1 MADTPDGTSNLSVSD
16 ATSLLM
22 TPPPEVETVED
33 EAQQEPEIVEDD
45 EVQDS
50 IEEDDA
56 EAEEAEAEDD
66 DIEDVID
73 DEEVEDSEDEQPE
86 PQRGP
91 HGQAGESPSDRSDPR
106 APSKVSLSRA
116 LAGFWLAVFLPE

>member
-1 MADTPDGTSNLSVSD
+1 MADTPDGTSNLSVAD

-33 EAQQEPEIVEDD
+33 EAQQEPEIVEED

-73 DEEVEDSEDEQPE
+73 L
-86 PQRGP
+86 
-91 HGQAGESPSDRSDPR
+91 
-106 APSKVSLSRA
+106 SLIHI
-116 LAGFWLAVFLPE
+116 